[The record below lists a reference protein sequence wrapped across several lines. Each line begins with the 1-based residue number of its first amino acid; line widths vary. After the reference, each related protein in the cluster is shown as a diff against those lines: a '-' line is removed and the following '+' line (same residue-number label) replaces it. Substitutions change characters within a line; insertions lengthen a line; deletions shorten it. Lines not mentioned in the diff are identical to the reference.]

1 MLFFLSDYNSLP
13 VEHQYLNQL
22 MWLHETGIEKQLK
35 LYSRISH
42 KWELVATLLGF
53 ENGEITSL
61 RRDFSDACE
70 RITAVLEQWLDNA
83 RNLPNASKYP
93 KSWQGLVKLLKDAEL
108 SEVAGDLETAL
119 SSPRN
124 SVRGTLS

>member
-1 MLFFLSDYNSLP
+1 
-13 VEHQYLNQL
+13 

-35 LYSRISH
+35 LYSKISH

-53 ENGEITSL
+53 ENGEVTSL

-70 RITAVLEQWLDNA
+70 RITAVLERWLDNA

-93 KSWQGLVKLLKDAEL
+93 KSWQGLVKLLKDTEL
-108 SEVAGDLETAL
+108 SEVADDLETAL
-119 SSPRN
+119 SSPQN